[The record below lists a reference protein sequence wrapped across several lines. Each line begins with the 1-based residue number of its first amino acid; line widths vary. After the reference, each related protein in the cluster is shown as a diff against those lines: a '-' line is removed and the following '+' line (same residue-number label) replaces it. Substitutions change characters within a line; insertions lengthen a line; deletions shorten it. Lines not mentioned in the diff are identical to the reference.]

1 MKVLPGRSSDSEG
14 PGRFG
19 KCLPKGRA
27 SRRPPRRASPRPQD
41 APTEWSGRRL
51 HGRSPSLRLV
61 GTLAHRV
68 AVQAPHPRP
77 RTGTTGVPGG
87 PPRGGDRSQSAS
99 LDTLVGLCVCVH
111 APRCAYTRARGPSP
125 RRCTAATANGGAARR
140 GPRPGAAP
148 CRPSAYSAAA
158 FPPVSVRL
166 PPAFEPRPASGPDA
180 RMRTRTHASGAR
192 CGARLRGGWS
202 PYIRQGECRGW
213 MFGEGGLV
221 FRKARARPL
230 LGPEFGREPLRVG
243 IARWSSFRG
252 KARNRVLRLSPPR
265 APNKTRPPA
274 PGGPPPAPRAAPPR
288 PPRAPGAPARPG
300 GGGSGRTRPPS
311 VASRPP
317 FAPGAAQG
325 APRAPGGGGRGG
337 AAGAGQ
343 RWKAGGGRRPASG
356 GSCGGPGGC
365 MDSPVT

>member
-27 SRRPPRRASPRPQD
+27 SRRPPRRASPRPRD

-180 RMRTRTHASGAR
+180 YAYAYACVGRPMRGAASGRVVPLHTA
-192 CGARLRGGWS
+192 GGVSRVDVWGGGSGFSEGKGKAAPWAGIRSGTAESRNRTLELVSRKGPKSRPAAKS
-202 PYIRQGECRGW
+202 P
-213 MFGEGGLV
+213 
-221 FRKARARPL
+221 ARP
-230 LGPEFGREPLRVG
+230 
-243 IARWSSFRG
+243 
-252 KARNRVLRLSPPR
+252 KQN
-265 APNKTRPPA
+265 PPA
-274 PGGPPPAPRAAPPR
+274 RPGWPPAR
-288 PPRAPGAPARPG
+288 PPRGPCAAPARPG
-300 GGGSGRTRPPS
+300 GPGGPRGGRFRPHPAT
-311 VASRPP
+311 VRR
-317 FAPGAAQG
+317 FAAAVRARGGPG
-325 APRAPGGGGRGG
+325 RAPGPGWGGTRRSSRGR
-337 AAGAGQ
+337 AEME
-343 RWKAGGGRRPASG
+343 GGRRPAG
-356 GSCGGPGGC
+356 GLRG
-365 MDSPVT
+365 

>member
-180 RMRTRTHASGAR
+180 RVRVRMR
-192 CGARLRGGWS
+192 
-202 PYIRQGECRGW
+202 
-213 MFGEGGLV
+213 
-221 FRKARARPL
+221 
-230 LGPEFGREPLRVG
+230 
-243 IARWSSFRG
+243 
-252 KARNRVLRLSPPR
+252 R
-265 APNKTRPPA
+265 APDAGRGFGA
-274 PGGPPPAPRAAPPR
+274 GGPPTYGRGSVA
-288 PPRAPGAPARPG
+288 G
-300 GGGSGRTRPPS
+300 GCLGRGVWFSGRQGQGRSLGRNS
-311 VASRPP
+311 VGNR
-317 FAPGAAQG
+317 
-325 APRAPGGGGRGG
+325 
-337 AAGAGQ
+337 
-343 RWKAGGGRRPASG
+343 
-356 GSCGGPGGC
+356 
-365 MDSPVT
+365 